1 MDWSTLAN
9 DESINTAK
17 AALEANNVNVV
28 IVDSAED
35 AKKKVLEIIPTG
47 AEVMTATSE
56 TLTALD
62 IVSELNDSGKY
73 ASVKTKLMNMDR
85 ETQSGEM
92 QKLGA
97 APEWIVGSVHAV
109 TEDGK
114 VVVASNTGSQ
124 LPGYTYGAQHVIWV
138 VGTQKLTKNLDDAMK
153 RVYDYVL
160 PLESE
165 RAHKAYGVPGSFVSK
180 LFILNRET
188 AKNRITLVFVK
199 EKLGF

>member
-1 MDWSTLAN
+1 MDWSTLATDASLEN
-9 DESINTAK
+9 AK
-17 AALEANNVNVV
+17 AALEANNINVI
-28 IVDSAED
+28 IVDSAEA
-35 AKKKVLEIIPTG
+35 AKSKVIELVPQG
-47 AEVMTATSE
+47 AEVMTATSV
-56 TLTALD
+56 TLTD
-62 IVSELNDSGKY
+62 TGIESEINESGKY
-73 ASVKTKLMNMDR
+73 NSVKTKLSSMNR

-97 APEWIVGSVHAV
+97 APEWIIGSVHAV

-124 LPGYTYGAQHVIWV
+124 LPGYTYGAAHVVWV
-138 VGTQKLTKNLDDAMK
+138 VGAQKVAKNLDDAMK
-153 RVYDYVL
+153 RIYDYVL

-180 LFILNRET
+180 LFILNKEV
-188 AKNRITLVFVK
+188 NPQRITLIFVK